1 MTLRTLAVGLAMVLA
16 CRGEERSLPVSQ
28 LSPDSLRVISSDSLR
43 MLIEAAER
51 SNALRAGLDSLY
63 GTQLVD
69 DPLEAWARGL
79 PVRRYRVPGEQGYE
93 FDLGDM
99 YRTGEGVPENDAE
112 AVRWYRAAAAQDHM
126 GAQFKLGLMYTNG
139 EGVPGND
146 AEAVRWYRAAAEQGH
161 AGAQFALGLMYTN
174 GYGVAE
180 DHVQA
185 YAWFNLA
192 AAQGLEEGQGHKDVL
207 SKQMTNAQI
216 AQAQELSLELF
227 GRMSPEG

>member
-1 MTLRTLAVGLAMVLA
+1 MLAMETMPPSPSAALHLEYEEVAMTLRTLAVGLAMVLA

-112 AVRWYRAAAAQDHM
+112 AVRWYRAAAAQDHV
-126 GAQFKLGLMYTNG
+126 GAQFK
-139 EGVPGND
+139 
-146 AEAVRWYRAAAEQGH
+146 
-161 AGAQFALGLMYTN
+161 LGLMYTN